1 MLTNE
6 EHNFR
11 RRLQGVRE
19 VVDAWEK
26 MKFNVIKYIK
36 GNQDR
41 GYVLGAC
48 DEVLQTLD
56 DHTMALQ
63 SMAGSR
69 FIGPFLVTVQQWEK
83 SLSLI
88 AEVRSLSFAFTHM
101 PLLSLSR

>member
-1 MLTNE
+1 
-6 EHNFR
+6 
-11 RRLQGVRE
+11 
-19 VVDAWEK
+19 VDAWEK
-26 MKFNVIKYIK
+26 MKFNVIKYVK

-48 DEVLQTLD
+48 DEVLQALD

-69 FIGPFLVTVQQWEK
+69 FIGPFLSTVQQWEK

-88 AEVRSLSFAFTHM
+88 SEVCFFFSLNILCKGEKRILIDLRIHQYLVGS
-101 PLLSLSR
+101 

>member
-6 EHNFR
+6 ELTFR

-88 AEVRSLSFAFTHM
+88 AEVRFPLFAFTHM

>member
-1 MLTNE
+1 MNSNE
-6 EHNFR
+6 VKKHIVHSLSLSF
-11 RRLQGVRE
+11 QGVRE
-19 VVDAWEK
+19 VVDVWDK
-26 MKFNVIKYIK
+26 MKFNVNKYVK

-48 DEVLQTLD
+48 DEVLQALD

-69 FIGPFLVTVQQWEK
+69 FIGPFLATVQQWEK

-88 AEVRSLSFAFTHM
+88 AEVN
-101 PLLSLSR
+101 

>member
-1 MLTNE
+1 
-6 EHNFR
+6 
-11 RRLQGVRE
+11 
-19 VVDAWEK
+19 
-26 MKFNVIKYIK
+26 MKFNVIKYVK

-48 DEVLQTLD
+48 DDVIQALD

-69 FIGPFLVTVQQWEK
+69 FIGPFLSTVQQWEK

-88 AEVRSLSFAFTHM
+88 SEVIELWINVQRKWMYLEGKLYLNTFIFYKEFIS
-101 PLLSLSR
+101 